1 MLGGVT
7 KNSTGHIIAA
17 TSALMVWVLE
27 VVERLKSVCLTE
39 AQVDP
44 TSLGVA
50 SAGSGVELGLA
61 DPASLAWE
69 DNLVATALN
78 LSTPEI
84 RCIFNE
90 NLSSQK
96 PSNSKMNI

>member
-1 MLGGVT
+1 MER
-7 KNSTGHIIAA
+7 STLHILI
-17 TSALMVWVLE
+17 L
-27 VVERLKSVCLTE
+27 VERSTTLHISLLK
-39 AQVDP
+39 VDP

-84 RCIFNE
+84 RCF
-90 NLSSQK
+90 SPK
-96 PSNSKMNI
+96 KVT

>member
-27 VVERLKSVCLTE
+27 VVERLISVCLTE

-84 RCIFNE
+84 R
-90 NLSSQK
+90 
-96 PSNSKMNI
+96 

>member
-1 MLGGVT
+1 MER
-7 KNSTGHIIAA
+7 STLHIF
-17 TSALMVWVLE
+17 SDRYP
-27 VVERLKSVCLTE
+27 VVERSTNPPYFFFERRTLHIFLLLK
-39 AQVDP
+39 VDP

-84 RCIFNE
+84 RCF
-90 NLSSQK
+90 SPK
-96 PSNSKMNI
+96 KVT

>member
-1 MLGGVT
+1 MWRGVPSIFSSLGEEYLAYFLLLER
-7 KNSTGHIIAA
+7 STLHI
-17 TSALMVWVLE
+17 SL
-27 VVERLKSVCLTE
+27 LK
-39 AQVDP
+39 VDP

-84 RCIFNE
+84 RCFSPE
-90 NLSSQK
+90 K
-96 PSNSKMNI
+96 VT

>member
-27 VVERLKSVCLTE
+27 VVERLKSVCLTK

-84 RCIFNE
+84 R
-90 NLSSQK
+90 
-96 PSNSKMNI
+96 

>member
-1 MLGGVT
+1 MWRGVPSIFSSLGEEYLAYFLLLER
-7 KNSTGHIIAA
+7 STLHI
-17 TSALMVWVLE
+17 SL
-27 VVERLKSVCLTE
+27 LK
-39 AQVDP
+39 VDP

-84 RCIFNE
+84 RC
-90 NLSSQK
+90 SSPK
-96 PSNSKMNI
+96 KVT

>member
-1 MLGGVT
+1 MIL
-7 KNSTGHIIAA
+7 
-17 TSALMVWVLE
+17 
-27 VVERLKSVCLTE
+27 VERSTLPIFLCLK
-39 AQVDP
+39 VDP

-84 RCIFNE
+84 RCFSPE
-90 NLSSQK
+90 K
-96 PSNSKMNI
+96 VT

>member
-1 MLGGVT
+1 MIQLWRGVPSIFSSFGEEYLAYFLLLER
-7 KNSTGHIIAA
+7 STLHI
-17 TSALMVWVLE
+17 SL
-27 VVERLKSVCLTE
+27 LK
-39 AQVDP
+39 VDP

-84 RCIFNE
+84 RCF
-90 NLSSQK
+90 SPK
-96 PSNSKMNI
+96 KVT

>member
-1 MLGGVT
+1 MIL
-7 KNSTGHIIAA
+7 
-17 TSALMVWVLE
+17 
-27 VVERLKSVCLTE
+27 VERSTTLHISLLK
-39 AQVDP
+39 VDP

-84 RCIFNE
+84 RWKICYF
-90 NLSSQK
+90 L
-96 PSNSKMNI
+96 

>member
-1 MLGGVT
+1 M
-7 KNSTGHIIAA
+7 
-17 TSALMVWVLE
+17 
-27 VVERLKSVCLTE
+27 
-39 AQVDP
+39 DP

-84 RCIFNE
+84 RCF
-90 NLSSQK
+90 SPK
-96 PSNSKMNI
+96 KVT

>member
-1 MLGGVT
+1 MIL
-7 KNSTGHIIAA
+7 
-17 TSALMVWVLE
+17 
-27 VVERLKSVCLTE
+27 VERSTTLHISLLK
-39 AQVDP
+39 VDP
-44 TSLGVA
+44 TYLGVA

-84 RCIFNE
+84 RCF
-90 NLSSQK
+90 SPK
-96 PSNSKMNI
+96 KVT

>member
-1 MLGGVT
+1 M
-7 KNSTGHIIAA
+7 
-17 TSALMVWVLE
+17 
-27 VVERLKSVCLTE
+27 
-39 AQVDP
+39 DP

-61 DPASLAWE
+61 DPASLSWE

-84 RCIFNE
+84 R
-90 NLSSQK
+90 
-96 PSNSKMNI
+96 

>member
-1 MLGGVT
+1 MER
-7 KNSTGHIIAA
+7 STLHILI
-17 TSALMVWVLE
+17 L
-27 VVERLKSVCLTE
+27 VERRTSLHISLLLK
-39 AQVDP
+39 VDP

-69 DNLVATALN
+69 DNLVATALD

-84 RCIFNE
+84 RCF
-90 NLSSQK
+90 SPK
-96 PSNSKMNI
+96 KVT

>member
-1 MLGGVT
+1 MILV
-7 KNSTGHIIAA
+7 I
-17 TSALMVWVLE
+17 L
-27 VVERLKSVCLTE
+27 VERSTLPIFLLLK
-39 AQVDP
+39 VDP

-84 RCIFNE
+84 RC
-90 NLSSQK
+90 SSPK
-96 PSNSKMNI
+96 KVT

>member
-1 MLGGVT
+1 MERRTL
-7 KNSTGHIIAA
+7 HILI
-17 TSALMVWVLE
+17 L
-27 VVERLKSVCLTE
+27 VERSTTLHISLLK
-39 AQVDP
+39 VDP

-84 RCIFNE
+84 RCF
-90 NLSSQK
+90 SPK
-96 PSNSKMNI
+96 KVT

>member
-1 MLGGVT
+1 M
-7 KNSTGHIIAA
+7 
-17 TSALMVWVLE
+17 
-27 VVERLKSVCLTE
+27 ERLIPVCLTQ

-69 DNLVATALN
+69 DNLVASALN

-84 RCIFNE
+84 R
-90 NLSSQK
+90 
-96 PSNSKMNI
+96 

>member
-7 KNSTGHIIAA
+7 RNSSGHIIAA
-17 TSALMVWVLE
+17 TSALMLWVLE
-27 VVERLKSVCLTE
+27 VTVETE
-39 AQVDP
+39 SSPIQAFQVDP
-44 TSLGVA
+44 SKLGVA

-69 DNLVATALN
+69 DHLVATALN

-84 RCIFNE
+84 RSVFI
-90 NLSSQK
+90 LKSLQ
-96 PSNSKMNI
+96 NIEI

>member
-1 MLGGVT
+1 MER
-7 KNSTGHIIAA
+7 STLHIF
-17 TSALMVWVLE
+17 
-27 VVERLKSVCLTE
+27 VERSTFHIFLLLK
-39 AQVDP
+39 VDP

-84 RCIFNE
+84 RW
-90 NLSSQK
+90 SSPNK
-96 PSNSKMNI
+96 VT

>member
-1 MLGGVT
+1 M
-7 KNSTGHIIAA
+7 
-17 TSALMVWVLE
+17 
-27 VVERLKSVCLTE
+27 
-39 AQVDP
+39 DP
-44 TSLGVA
+44 SKLGVA

-84 RCIFNE
+84 RCAFIIMKSLQNFN
-90 NLSSQK
+90 
-96 PSNSKMNI
+96 I

>member
-1 MLGGVT
+1 MGSRGEWRF
-7 KNSTGHIIAA
+7 I
-17 TSALMVWVLE
+17 
-27 VVERLKSVCLTE
+27 SVYLTQ

-61 DPASLAWE
+61 DPASLSWE

-84 RCIFNE
+84 R
-90 NLSSQK
+90 
-96 PSNSKMNI
+96 

>member
-1 MLGGVT
+1 MWRGVPSIFSSLGEEYLAYFLLLER
-7 KNSTGHIIAA
+7 STLHI
-17 TSALMVWVLE
+17 SLC
-27 VVERLKSVCLTE
+27 LK
-39 AQVDP
+39 VDP

-84 RCIFNE
+84 RCSFPE
-90 NLSSQK
+90 K
-96 PSNSKMNI
+96 VT

>member
-1 MLGGVT
+1 MER
-7 KNSTGHIIAA
+7 STLHILI
-17 TSALMVWVLE
+17 L
-27 VVERLKSVCLTE
+27 VERSTTLHIFLILK
-39 AQVDP
+39 VDP

-78 LSTPEI
+78 LSDPEI
-84 RCIFNE
+84 RC
-90 NLSSQK
+90 SSPK
-96 PSNSKMNI
+96 KVT

>member
-1 MLGGVT
+1 MWRGVPSIFSSLGEEYLAYFLLLER
-7 KNSTGHIIAA
+7 STLHI
-17 TSALMVWVLE
+17 SL
-27 VVERLKSVCLTE
+27 LK
-39 AQVDP
+39 VDP

-69 DNLVATALN
+69 DNLVTTALN

-84 RCIFNE
+84 RC
-90 NLSSQK
+90 SSPK
-96 PSNSKMNI
+96 KVT